1 MKSLR
6 YQRRFYRDWVRI
18 KDLHLT
24 QIIAK
29 ETDLQILTNKKLD
42 RPFVEEKIQQYRW
55 DIENYINKDHR
66 FLTALKPLAVELN
79 AQPIILA
86 MAEAARQ
93 VSVGPMACVAGAIA
107 EFLGK
112 ELLKKGYKD
121 VIVENGGDVFLK
133 ISKTRVI
140 GLYTGKSK
148 VWNKLGLVIKPSQ
161 TPLGICT
168 SSGTIGHSL
177 SFGSADSVVILS
189 KSTLL
194 SDAVATAVANR
205 VNSKKDMDGALNFA
219 RAVKAVEGVII
230 ILKKDMMSWG
240 KLSFSPSAKKKK

>member
-6 YQRRFYRDWVRI
+6 YQRRFYRDWVKF

-24 QIIAK
+24 QIVAK
-29 ETDLQILTNKKLD
+29 ETDVQILTNKKVD
-42 RPFVEEKIQQYRW
+42 RSFIEEKIQQYRW

-66 FLTALKPLAVELN
+66 FLTALKPVAVELN
-79 AQPIILA
+79 AQPIIKVMSSCA
-86 MAEAARQ
+86 KEAN
-93 VSVGPMACVAGAIA
+93 VGPMACVAGAIS

-112 ELLKKGYKD
+112 ELLQQGYKD
-121 VIVENGGDVFLK
+121 VIVENGGDIFLK
-133 ISKTRVI
+133 TSKTRVI

-148 VWNKLGLVIKPSQ
+148 AWNRLGLVVKPAQ

-189 KSTLL
+189 KSTPLA
-194 SDAVATAVANR
+194 DAVATAVANR
-205 VNSKKDMDGALNFA
+205 VNSKKDLESALNFA
-219 RAVKAVEGVII
+219 RSIKAVEGVVII
-230 ILKKDMMSWG
+230 FRKDMLSWG
-240 KLSFSPSAKKKK
+240 KLVFSPSVINKK